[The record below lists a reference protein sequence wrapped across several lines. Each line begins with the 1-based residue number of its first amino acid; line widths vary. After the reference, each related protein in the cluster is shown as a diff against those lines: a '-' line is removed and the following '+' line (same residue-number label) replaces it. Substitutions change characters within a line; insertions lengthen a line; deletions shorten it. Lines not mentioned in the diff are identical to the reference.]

1 MRRLYTI
8 FALFIALSA
17 SAQTEE
23 TDSVALIERVPE
35 KTIVEMYMDSL
46 LSYRHQ
52 LDSLKAVNDYLNR
65 QNTSRYSTKSQDSR
79 YMRLFTPM
87 QFHNDLAHR
96 HFSLNGDDALTTD
109 DQMLIDNALMYIYIH
124 HPELVDIRKPIKA
137 SSASDG
143 KSERK
148 IIDISKDMAGVNV
161 PKAQEIEI
169 EPVKIVVT
177 KPNFWTF
184 SGDYYLQVMQ
194 NYYSANWYQGGE
206 SNYSALGRIILQA
219 NYNNKQKVKWENKL
233 EMELGMRTN
242 KNDTIHGVKTSSD
255 ILRYTGKLGLQA
267 TKKWYYTLQVVAN
280 TQFMRSFATNSH
292 TVNSD
297 FLSPFNLNV
306 SLGMDYTIGWFKN
319 KLTGSVHLAPFACNF
334 KYVDRLALATRNG
347 IEEGKHSIFDFGST
361 FTIDTNWKI
370 SNSVSWRNRLYGYT
384 TYKRMDLQWENTF
397 DLKISKYITASIYIY
412 PRFDDSNIKRKDE
425 KLGYFQVKEYTS
437 LGLKYSF

>member
-1 MRRLYTI
+1 
-8 FALFIALSA
+8 
-17 SAQTEE
+17 
-23 TDSVALIERVPE
+23 
-35 KTIVEMYMDSL
+35 
-46 LSYRHQ
+46 
-52 LDSLKAVNDYLNR
+52 
-65 QNTSRYSTKSQDSR
+65 
-79 YMRLFTPM
+79 MRLFTPM

-137 SSASDG
+137 SSAADG

-148 IIDISKDMAGVNV
+148 TIDISKDMAGVNV

-370 SNSVSWRNRLYGYT
+370 SNSVNWRNRLYGYT

>member
-124 HPELVDIRKPIKA
+124 HPELVDMRKPIKT
-137 SSASDG
+137 SSAADG

-148 IIDISKDMAGVNV
+148 TIDISKDMAGVNV